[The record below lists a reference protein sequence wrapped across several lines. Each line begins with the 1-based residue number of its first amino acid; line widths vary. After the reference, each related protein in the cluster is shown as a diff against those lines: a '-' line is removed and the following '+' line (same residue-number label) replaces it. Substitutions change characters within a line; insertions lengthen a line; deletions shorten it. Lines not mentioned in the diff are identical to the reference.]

1 MKTILIHGLGQDPS
15 AWDRV
20 SPLLGH
26 AAVETPE
33 LSGLVGGG
41 SYSELYR
48 GFSDYCRGFSEPL
61 CLCGLSLGAV
71 LALNFA
77 VDNPDKVSSLAL
89 IAPQYKMPKALLKL
103 QSAIFRIMPEGSFGS
118 TGFSKKV
125 FLRLTGSMAE
135 LDFTPVLGGVSC
147 PAVIACGEKD
157 KANRKAAQQLARLLP
172 DAEYVDIPN
181 SGHETNADNPKG
193 TAEIIVKAIIVNDK

>member
-1 MKTILIHGLGQDPS
+1 MKTILIHGLGQDSS

-20 SPLLGH
+20 SALLSSDNIE
-26 AAVETPE
+26 VPE

-41 SYSELYR
+41 SYGELYR

-89 IAPQYKMPKALLKL
+89 IAPQFKMPKALLKL
-103 QSAIFRIMPEGSFGS
+103 QSAIFRIMPESSFGS
-118 TGFSKKV
+118 TGFSKKA

-135 LDFTPVLGGVSC
+135 LDFTPMLGSVSC

-157 KANRKAAQQLARLLP
+157 KTNRKAARQLAVLLP
-172 DAEYVDIPN
+172 DAEYVEIPG
-181 SGHETNADNPKG
+181 SGHETNADNPEG
-193 TAEIIVKAIIVNDK
+193 TAEIIAKAIKAI